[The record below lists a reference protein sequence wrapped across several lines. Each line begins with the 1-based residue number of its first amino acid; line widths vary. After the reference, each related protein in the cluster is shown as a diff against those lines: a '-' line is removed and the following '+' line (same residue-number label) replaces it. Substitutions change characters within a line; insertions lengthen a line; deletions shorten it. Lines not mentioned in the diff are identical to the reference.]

1 MSKMADMGMFGQTD
15 KKRQIADLRVEIE
28 YLGFKI
34 AVLDHYLYSLNRD
47 SPTDLRLGQIYFNL
61 LSARQP
67 GIATAI
73 RGTIYDP
80 FNSSAIS
87 VDVEK
92 RVLGLWKRLPEYV
105 DQWVV

>member
-1 MSKMADMGMFGQTD
+1 MTDMGMFGQAD

-67 GIATAI
+67 EIATVI

-92 RVLGLWKRLPEYV
+92 RVLGLWKRLPEYI
-105 DQWVV
+105 DQRVV

>member
-1 MSKMADMGMFGQTD
+1 MSMMADMGMFGQTD

-34 AVLDHYLYSLNRD
+34 AVLDHYLYSLD
-47 SPTDLRLGQIYFNL
+47 QDPSTDLRLGQIYFNL
-61 LSARQP
+61 LSVKQP
-67 GIATAI
+67 RIATVI

-80 FNSSAIS
+80 FNSLAIS
-87 VDVEK
+87 VDTEK